1 MKKKQHLLFFI
12 CYTRQVFTLRIY
24 MFVTSAYLPG
34 SVLLFLAKRKQSLN
48 SVVININFSILLNW
62 KAFVYMQLSHG
73 F

>member
-34 SVLLFLAKRKQSLN
+34 FVLLFFGKKETK
-48 SVVININFSILLNW
+48 F
-62 KAFVYMQLSHG
+62 K
-73 F
+73 